1 MMKNYFFFLYLF
13 FFGHFF
19 SQNFGSV
26 EDVKSFKQSEKI
38 DKMTKPEL
46 LKVINQLEKFKTKEQ
61 YKNTDNLNKI
71 IILST
76 LADCYDFVQNE
87 RMQDKYN
94 KEIISLYEKSTEQ
107 MVNNK
112 TDDWDTYYSNALM
125 QYANSLCKKTQDLK
139 SISTILYKLKKVVM
153 KEKKESASLNYYALE
168 GNIFYQAKL
177 FKESVKSYQ
186 KAIAFYKKSSYK
198 GKIPNYHETILN
210 NISNS
215 VLDLV
220 LNNDNLKKE
229 EKLKYLSII
238 DSNTKEIESLH
249 YKEANMLRTY
259 FAQAYSEYLKEDY
272 QNAERFIEKSLK
284 QKKEGRFIIT
294 EDYVFA
300 KMIKVMILIKRKK
313 YVLIPNLKS
322 EIEESK
328 PFKDIISV
336 DSNFKNNLAQYYK
349 VVSEYEKDRN
359 NFREAYRIKVKEIE
373 IIKQDRNEKLN
384 VQFRELE
391 KKYNISKKNEQI
403 AELNVKKKN
412 LTITLIF
419 LWNLI
424 LISTVFIFFYIRKKK
439 RQSQKLAQHL
449 KNITENEIH
458 KIHYAKQAAVNE
470 LKKTFSLQLHTDI
483 GSSLIATAN
492 FLKVKRK
499 LEPDVKALKLWE
511 SLEKELQ
518 KIYAIIR
525 NESHKIYES
534 CRNSDFLEELE
545 KSIQLIF
552 VNSKIINLQTQF
564 DLNPQIELFPET
576 KVSILMMIKEGCT
589 NIIKYSTAQNVF
601 IKINNDENFIYI
613 EVKDDGKKKFFSDKR
628 KQGIGLQTLKE
639 TIENLNGKFSI
650 SKTESGFSINA
661 NMPYSL
667 K

>member
-13 FFGHFF
+13 CFGHFF

-38 DKMTKPEL
+38 DKMTKTEL
-46 LKVINQLEKFKTKEQ
+46 LEVINQLEKFKNKEQ
-61 YKNTDNLNKI
+61 YKYTDNLNKV

-87 RMQDKYN
+87 KMQDKYN
-94 KEIISLYEKSTEQ
+94 QEIIYLYEKSAEQ

-112 TDDWDTYYSNALM
+112 THDWDTYYSNALM

-139 SISTILYKLKKVVM
+139 SVSTILYKLKKVVM
-153 KEKKESASLNYYALE
+153 KDKKESIILNYYSLE

-177 FKESVKSYQ
+177 FKESIKSYQ
-186 KAIAFYKKSSYK
+186 NAIIFYKKSSYK

-249 YKEANMLRTY
+249 YEEANMLRTY
-259 FAQAYSEYLKEDY
+259 FIQAYSDYLKEDY
-272 QNAERFIEKSLK
+272 QNAEKYIERSLK

-313 YVLIPNLKS
+313 YILIPNLKS

-328 PFKDIISV
+328 SFKEIISV

-349 VVSEYEKDRN
+349 VVSEYEKERN
-359 NFREAYRIKVKEIE
+359 NFQEAYRIKAKELE

-384 VQFRELE
+384 LQFRELE

-403 AELNVKKKN
+403 AELNVKKR
-412 LTITLIF
+412 
-419 LWNLI
+419 
-424 LISTVFIFFYIRKKK
+424 V
-439 RQSQKLAQHL
+439 
-449 KNITENEIH
+449 
-458 KIHYAKQAAVNE
+458 
-470 LKKTFSLQLHTDI
+470 
-483 GSSLIATAN
+483 
-492 FLKVKRK
+492 
-499 LEPDVKALKLWE
+499 
-511 SLEKELQ
+511 
-518 KIYAIIR
+518 
-525 NESHKIYES
+525 
-534 CRNSDFLEELE
+534 
-545 KSIQLIF
+545 
-552 VNSKIINLQTQF
+552 
-564 DLNPQIELFPET
+564 
-576 KVSILMMIKEGCT
+576 
-589 NIIKYSTAQNVF
+589 
-601 IKINNDENFIYI
+601 
-613 EVKDDGKKKFFSDKR
+613 
-628 KQGIGLQTLKE
+628 
-639 TIENLNGKFSI
+639 
-650 SKTESGFSINA
+650 
-661 NMPYSL
+661 
-667 K
+667 

>member
-13 FFGHFF
+13 FSCHFF

-38 DKMTKPEL
+38 DKMTKTEL
-46 LKVINQLEKFKTKEQ
+46 LEVINQLEKFKNKEQ
-61 YKNTDNLNKI
+61 YKYTDNLNKV

-87 RMQDKYN
+87 KMQDKYN
-94 KEIISLYEKSTEQ
+94 QEIIYLYEKSAEQ

-112 TDDWDTYYSNALM
+112 THDWDTYYSNALM

-139 SISTILYKLKKVVM
+139 SVSTILYKLKKVVM
-153 KEKKESASLNYYALE
+153 KDKKESIILNYYSLE

-177 FKESVKSYQ
+177 FKESIKSYQ
-186 KAIAFYKKSSYK
+186 NAIIFYKKSSYK

-249 YKEANMLRTY
+249 YEEANMLRTY
-259 FAQAYSEYLKEDY
+259 FIQAYSDYLKEDY
-272 QNAERFIEKSLK
+272 QNAEKYIERSLK

-313 YVLIPNLKS
+313 YILIPNLKS

-328 PFKDIISV
+328 SFKEIISV

-349 VVSEYEKDRN
+349 VVSEYEKERN
-359 NFREAYRIKVKEIE
+359 NFQEAYRIKAKELE

-384 VQFRELE
+384 LQFRELE

-403 AELNVKKKN
+403 AELNVKKKS

-424 LISTVFIFFYIRKKK
+424 MISAVFIFFYIRKKK

-458 KIHYAKQAAVNE
+458 KINYAKQTAVNE
-470 LKKTFSLQLHTDI
+470 LKKKFSLQLHTDI
-483 GSSLIATAN
+483 GSALIATAN

-499 LEPDVKALKLWE
+499 LEPDVKALELWD
-511 SLEKELQ
+511 SLQKELQ
-518 KIYAIIR
+518 KIYTIVR

-534 CRNSDFLEELE
+534 SCDSDFLDELE
-545 KSIQLIF
+545 KNIQLIF
-552 VNSKIINLQTQF
+552 ANSNIINLQTQF
-564 DLNPQIELFPET
+564 DISSQIELLPET

-589 NIIKYSTAQNVF
+589 NIIKYSTAHNVF
-601 IKINNDENFIYI
+601 IKINNDENFIHVEI
-613 EVKDDGKKKFFSDKR
+613 KDDGKKIFFSDKR

-661 NMPYSL
+661 NMPYS
-667 K
+667 